1 MEVDVIP
8 SAALPADGPAA
19 VVRSRPNLVIWVMI
33 ALPAIAVIGSILL
46 VFSSVR
52 DAEAELPA
60 HYAWEG
66 AALEQ
71 DLARAQRTE
80 QLGASMGLEFAPDG
94 RLVARLAF
102 RQTAQALPSKLVV
115 RLTHALLPAL
125 DRQFDLVLDPAS
137 GTYGAA
143 LPPLQRGHWLIEI
156 ADVDGGWRLRGRFL
170 APAAHVGLGL

>member
-66 AALEQ
+66 AALDQ

-94 RLVARLAF
+94 VRARRRADA
-102 RQTAQALPSKLVV
+102 RRGDGGGAPRNCS
-115 RLTHALLPAL
+115 
-125 DRQFDLVLDPAS
+125 VLDCRSRTPF
-137 GTYGAA
+137 
-143 LPPLQRGHWLIEI
+143 PF
-156 ADVDGGWRLRGRFL
+156 GWC
-170 APAAHVGLGL
+170 PM

>member
-8 SAALPADGPAA
+8 SAALPADGLA

-33 ALPAIAVIGSILL
+33 ALPATRRDRQHPAGVL
-46 VFSSVR
+46 VGTGR
-52 DAEAELPA
+52 RG
-60 HYAWEG
+60 G
-66 AALEQ
+66 AAGPLR
-71 DLARAQRTE
+71 LGRRRPTRTWRARSAPSNSAPAWPRVRAGWPPGRT
-80 QLGASMGLEFAPDG
+80 ARVPPDG
-94 RLVARLAF
+94 AGP
-102 RQTAQALPSKLVV
+102 PSKLVV

-170 APAAHVGLGL
+170 APAAHVGLGLP